1 MKINAHLW
9 KKVIIWRIVS
19 VVGMLATLWV
29 ITGDLVESTSVTV
42 VVQIVQTFI
51 HAIFESV
58 WKRMEE

>member
-1 MKINAHLW
+1 MKINTLLW
-9 KKVIIWRIVS
+9 KVIVWRIVS
-19 VVGMLATLWV
+19 VIGMLVTLWV

-51 HAIFESV
+51 HAIFESA